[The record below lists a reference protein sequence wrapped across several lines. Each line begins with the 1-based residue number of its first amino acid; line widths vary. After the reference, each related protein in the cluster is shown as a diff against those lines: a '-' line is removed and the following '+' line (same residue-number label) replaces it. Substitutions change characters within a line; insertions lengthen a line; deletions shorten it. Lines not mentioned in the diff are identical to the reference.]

1 MSISNKCFHSSLLVT
16 VFVTLITLAAGVPQ
30 ETRAQTASTTELE
43 VIQDNTWPREIV
55 TTRGV
60 IVMYQPE
67 PEKFENNMLRVRAAV
82 GIERPDT
89 ETVFGVIWIDARLE
103 TDREERIAVIADLD
117 VTDVRFPEQTE
128 EQVETLSTFL
138 ESEIPKWD
146 LTIEMDD

>member
-1 MSISNKCFHSSLLVT
+1 MSISIKSFHFSPLVT

-43 VIQDNTWPREIV
+43 VIHENEWPREIV

-67 PEKFENNMLRVRAAV
+67 PERLEKNVLRVRAAV

-89 ETVFGVIWIDARLE
+89 ETVFGVIWIEARLE
-103 TDREERIAVIADLD
+103 TDREERIAVIA
-117 VTDVRFPEQTE
+117 TWT
-128 EQVETLSTFL
+128 
-138 ESEIPKWD
+138 
-146 LTIEMDD
+146 